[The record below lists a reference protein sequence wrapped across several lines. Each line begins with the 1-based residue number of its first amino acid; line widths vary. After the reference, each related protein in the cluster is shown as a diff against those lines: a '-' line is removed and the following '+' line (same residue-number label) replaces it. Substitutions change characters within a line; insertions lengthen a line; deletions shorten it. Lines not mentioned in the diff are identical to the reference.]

1 MGLPNLTAEEEYLLR
16 KFALLKKRKK
26 ALQKSKE
33 KVENPSSIKPGTK
46 RDAPAEISHDP
57 QDAKEIAKKLIASG
71 EVKIKKDP
79 VHREFKRA
87 KGGERRQKDFL
98 QQPASNRNEQQ
109 ARAEAIRN
117 LYHESFIPSST
128 SQNKR
133 FSGGQ
138 GSGRR
143 SWSDDQSRK
152 GNTIYVNGYGLTE
165 KILQEEFTKFGKIQH
180 VNFEREKSQGFV
192 TLDSC
197 EAAEKAVDEMNGMMV
212 SGVHIKVAFSRRQP
226 NMGDTQGY
234 RRPGLGSRDSR
245 GHSSGLQ
252 SREAREIVSYDDL

>member
-1 MGLPNLTAEEEYLLR
+1 M
-16 KFALLKKRKK
+16 
-26 ALQKSKE
+26 
-33 KVENPSSIKPGTK
+33 
-46 RDAPAEISHDP
+46 
-57 QDAKEIAKKLIASG
+57 
-71 EVKIKKDP
+71 KIKKDP

-98 QQPASNRNEQQ
+98 QQPTFNRNEQQ
-109 ARAEAIRN
+109 ARAIAMKS
-117 LYHESFIPSST
+117 LYESSFVPSST
-128 SQNKR
+128 SQNRR

-138 GSGRR
+138 GSDRR

-152 GNTIYVNGYGLTE
+152 GNTIFVKGYGLTE
-165 KILQEEFTKFGKIQH
+165 KILQEDFTKFGKVQN

-197 EAAEKAVDEMNGMMV
+197 EAAEKAIDEMNGMMV
-212 SGVHIKVAFSRRQP
+212 SGVHIKVALSWRQP
-226 NMGDTQGY
+226 NMGDTQGH

>member
-46 RDAPAEISHDP
+46 RDAPAEISHAP

-98 QQPASNRNEQQ
+98 QQPTFNRNEQQ
-109 ARAEAIRN
+109 ARAIAMKS
-117 LYHESFIPSST
+117 LYESFVPSST
-128 SQNKR
+128 SQNRR

-138 GSGRR
+138 GSDRR

-152 GNTIYVNGYGLTE
+152 GNTIFVKGYGLTE
-165 KILQEEFTKFGKIQH
+165 KILQEDFTKFGKVQN

-197 EAAEKAVDEMNGMMV
+197 EAAEKAIDEMNGMMV
-212 SGVHIKVAFSRRQP
+212 SGVHIKVALSWRQP
-226 NMGDTQGY
+226 NMGDTQGH

>member
-1 MGLPNLTAEEEYLLR
+1 MGLPNLTLEEEYLLR

-26 ALQKSKE
+26 ALQKSTE

-46 RDAPAEISHDP
+46 RDSPAEISHAP

-79 VHREFKRA
+79 IQREFKRA

-98 QQPASNRNEQQ
+98 QQPTSNRNEQQ
-109 ARAEAIRN
+109 ARAVAMKN
-117 LYHESFIPSST
+117 LYESFVPSSA
-128 SQNKR
+128 SQNRR

-138 GSGRR
+138 GSDRR

-152 GNTIYVNGYGLTE
+152 GNTIFVKGYGLTE
-165 KILQEEFTKFGKIQH
+165 KILQEDFTKFGKVQN

-197 EAAEKAVDEMNGMMV
+197 EAAEKAIDEMNGMMV
-212 SGVHIKVAFSRRQP
+212 SGVHIKVALSRRQP
-226 NMGDTQGY
+226 NMGDTQGH
-234 RRPGLGSRDSR
+234 RRPGLGCRDSR